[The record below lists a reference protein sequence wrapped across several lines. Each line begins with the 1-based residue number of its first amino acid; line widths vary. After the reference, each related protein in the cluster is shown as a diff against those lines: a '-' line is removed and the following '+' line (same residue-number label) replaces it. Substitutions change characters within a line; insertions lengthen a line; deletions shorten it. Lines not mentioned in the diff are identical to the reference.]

1 MKVCGFTFVR
11 NAVKYDYPVIESIQS
26 VLPLCDHFIV
36 NAGNSEDETN
46 VMLATLNN
54 NKVKVIH
61 SIWDDTLREGG
72 QVLAVETNKALDA
85 IPDEYDWAIYIQA
98 DEVLHESD
106 YINIRAAMEKHLHD
120 KSVEGL
126 LFNYNHF
133 YGTYDFVADSRK
145 WYRREIRIIRNDKK
159 IRSYKDAQGFRKE
172 GRKLVVAPVNAG
184 VYHYGWVKDP
194 FHQKE
199 KEKSFHKMWHDDEW
213 VKKNVKEDALFD
225 YSKIDSLSRF
235 QGKHPVVM
243 QNRISSRTWNVNL
256 NPSIKRMS
264 FKNKILQLIEKLTG
278 KRLFEYRNYVTK

>member
-278 KRLFEYRNYVTK
+278 KRLFEYRNYVTR

>member
-46 VMLATLNN
+46 NLLATLNTH
-54 NKVKVIH
+54 KLEVIH
-61 SIWDDTLREGG
+61 SVWDDSLREGG

-98 DEVLHESD
+98 DEVLHEAD
-106 YINIRAAMEKHLHD
+106 YVNIRAAMEKYLHD

-126 LFNYNHF
+126 LFNYKHF

-145 WYRREIRIIRNDKK
+145 WYRKEIRIIRNDKR

-172 GRKLVVAPVNAG
+172 GRKLVVAPVNAA

-213 VKKNVKEDALFD
+213 VKKNIKEDALFD
-225 YSKIDSLSRF
+225 YSRIDSISRF
-235 QGKHPVVM
+235 QGKHPAVM
-243 QNRISSRTWNVNL
+243 QNRINSRTWNVNL
-256 NPSIKRMS
+256 NPSVKKMS
-264 FKNKILQLIEKLTG
+264 LKNRVLQLIEKLTG

>member
-46 VMLATLNN
+46 VLLATLNN
-54 NKVKVIH
+54 NKVEVIH